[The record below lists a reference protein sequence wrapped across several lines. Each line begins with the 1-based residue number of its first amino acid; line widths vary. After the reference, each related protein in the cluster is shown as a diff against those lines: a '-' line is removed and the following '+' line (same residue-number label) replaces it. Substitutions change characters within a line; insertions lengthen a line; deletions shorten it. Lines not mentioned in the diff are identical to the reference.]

1 MKKFLQQL
9 YKLFFHRDKNKNK
22 KAPLTIFLFFIAAL
36 VLRFAAPSIGAA
48 IGTSTG
54 TIVGK
59 AIGSFRV
66 GEAIK
71 AGIKGGKDAGLS
83 AEDTMADVKT
93 NLVEMRQLQV
103 LTAGVKIT
111 DFHTLGEDYA
121 ALYVLKGS
129 AIFTI
134 DLKPVT
140 VDYDDVN
147 SSMVINIPKP
157 QMEVY
162 IDVSETEK
170 LAEYQK
176 HKFTGS
182 AEDGAKAYLN
192 TIEQSEE
199 KIRESISNYDS
210 LMEQAETAAQK
221 QIEAF
226 VHAVRGSAL
235 SVTVSFM

>member
-1 MKKFLQQL
+1 
-9 YKLFFHRDKNKNK
+9 
-22 KAPLTIFLFFIAAL
+22 
-36 VLRFAAPSIGAA
+36 
-48 IGTSTG
+48 
-54 TIVGK
+54 
-59 AIGSFRV
+59 
-66 GEAIK
+66 
-71 AGIKGGKDAGLS
+71 
-83 AEDTMADVKT
+83 
-93 NLVEMRQLQV
+93 
-103 LTAGVKIT
+103 
-111 DFHTLGEDYA
+111 
-121 ALYVLKGS
+121 
-129 AIFTI
+129 
-134 DLKPVT
+134 
-140 VDYDDVN
+140 
-147 SSMVINIPKP
+147 MVINIPKP